1 MGFGKVANTKEVS
14 APVAEVKE
22 QRGNGPIDKIKIGGV
37 TVDTWK
43 NSGEHADFFTYSL
56 QRNYKQGNEWKN
68 TNSLRT
74 QDLPKAILALQ
85 KAYEQSF
92 KSEQD
97 EKD

>member
-1 MGFGKVANTKEVS
+1 MGFGQKANSKEVA
-14 APVAEVKE
+14 APVAEEKSHK
-22 QRGNGPIDKIKIGGV
+22 GGPINKIKIGGV

-43 NSGEHADFFTYSL
+43 NAGEHADFFTHSL
-56 QRNYKQGNEWKN
+56 QRSYKQGNEWKN

-92 KSEQD
+92 ESEQD
-97 EKD
+97 EKE